1 MVGGMSFCGVIMMK
15 IAIGADHRGFEIKEI
30 IKNTMTSY
38 TDNVSWVDVGAFNEE
53 SSDYP
58 VFAQAVC
65 EEILHGRVDCAVLL
79 CGTGVGIAMAAN
91 RYKKIYAALAW
102 NKEVAR
108 LSKEHDFANVLV
120 LPADFMSGEYAVAC
134 VRAWLYA
141 ESLEDRH
148 KIRIEMIDKLG

>member
-1 MVGGMSFCGVIMMK
+1 MK
-15 IAIGADHRGFEIKEI
+15 LAIGSDHRGFATKEI
-30 IKNTMTSY
+30 IQNTITMHN
-38 TDNVSWVDVGAFNEE
+38 DNVTWVDVGAFNDE

-58 VFAQAVC
+58 VFAKAVC
-65 EEILHGRVDCAVLL
+65 ELILQGRVDAGVLL

-108 LSKEHDFANVLV
+108 LSREHDFANILV
-120 LPADFMSGEYAVAC
+120 LPADFLSAEDAVDC

-141 ESLEDRH
+141 EPLEGRH
-148 KIRIEMIDKLG
+148 KMRVEMIDKLG

>member
-1 MVGGMSFCGVIMMK
+1 MK

-30 IKNTMTSY
+30 IKDSMTLQS
-38 TDNVSWVDVGAFNEE
+38 DDVIWVDVGAFNTE

-65 EEILHGRVDCAVLL
+65 EEILNGWVDRGVLL

-102 NKEVAR
+102 NREVAR
-108 LSKEHDFANVLV
+108 LSREHDFANVLV
-120 LPADFMSGEYAVAC
+120 LPADYMSGEYAVAC
-134 VRAWLYA
+134 VRAWLQA
-141 ESLEDRH
+141 EPLEDRH
-148 KIRIEMIDKLG
+148 MARVEMIDRLG

>member
-1 MVGGMSFCGVIMMK
+1 MK
-15 IAIGADHRGFEIKEI
+15 IAIGADHRGFEIKEVIQGI
-30 IKNTMTSY
+30 ITLQ
-38 TDNVSWVDVGAFNEE
+38 TDNVQWVDMGAFNAD

-65 EEILHGRVDCAVLL
+65 EAILHGHVEFGVLL

-108 LSKEHDFANVLV
+108 LSREHDFANVLV
-120 LPADFMSGEYAVAC
+120 LPADYMSGEYAVAC
-134 VRAWLYA
+134 VRAWLHA
-141 ESLEDRH
+141 EPLEDRH
-148 KIRIEMIDKLG
+148 KRRIEMVDKLG

>member
-1 MVGGMSFCGVIMMK
+1 MK

-30 IKNTMTSY
+30 IKESMTLQ
-38 TDNVSWVDVGAFNEE
+38 TDDVTWVDVGAFNTE

-65 EEILHGRVDCAVLL
+65 EEILNGWVDRGVLL

-102 NKEVAR
+102 NREVAR
-108 LSKEHDFANVLV
+108 LSREHDFANVLV
-120 LPADFMSGEYAVAC
+120 LPADYMSGEYAVAC
-134 VRAWLYA
+134 VRAWLQA
-141 ESLEDRH
+141 EPLEDRH
-148 KIRIEMIDKLG
+148 MRRVEMIDRLG